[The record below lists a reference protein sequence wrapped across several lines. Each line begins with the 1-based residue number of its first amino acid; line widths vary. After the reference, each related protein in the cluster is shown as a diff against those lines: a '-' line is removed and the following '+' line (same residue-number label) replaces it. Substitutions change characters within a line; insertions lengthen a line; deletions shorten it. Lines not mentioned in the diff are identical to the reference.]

1 MSLASESQQMS
12 RNSQSAIQGQGIGM
26 EGTSKIGKAF
36 DIRLMLLQVQL
47 SHFMNLS
54 AHPVTGESPMRITML
69 LFIAH
74 TGTKCV
80 A

>member
-1 MSLASESQQMS
+1 
-12 RNSQSAIQGQGIGM
+12 M

-54 AHPVTGESPMRITML
+54 AHPVTCESPMRITML
-69 LFIAH
+69 LFIGH
-74 TGTKCV
+74 TGTKCM
-80 A
+80 ASKKKSLEFHRQ